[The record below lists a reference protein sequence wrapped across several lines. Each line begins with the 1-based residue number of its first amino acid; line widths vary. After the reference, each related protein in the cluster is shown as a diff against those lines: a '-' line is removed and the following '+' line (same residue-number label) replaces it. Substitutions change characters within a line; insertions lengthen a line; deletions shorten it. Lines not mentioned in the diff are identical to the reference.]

1 MSGRFAGR
9 CIAVLFLLT
18 TLAAVAAPP
27 SEPMRL
33 YDEVQSLRQQAGKFP
48 DAEHPS
54 VADLAE
60 AERLLDS
67 AVALINAPKTRELA
81 DGNPYLWWRRYDVMR
96 DLAAVEARQGKTAQA
111 LDALDV
117 MQAQGWIPHVAEEL
131 RGADFASLRDEPR
144 FKAILA
150 ALDATQKL
158 WADDAFATPYRE
170 SLDEAERVAGLS
182 LFWSEARHAFAHF
195 DHVPELDWNRAY
207 RDFLPQVVAAKDT
220 RDYYAVLMR
229 FAALLHDGHTNVYPP
244 EALEDRFYARPPL
257 RTALVEGK
265 VLVTALRSPSLAR
278 WGLHVGDE
286 IIAIDGEAVRDY
298 AERHIAPTVSSS
310 TPQDRDVRVYG
321 YELLM
326 GDADVP
332 VHLSVCDARGSA
344 REVAV
349 PRKGYDDVV
358 APTAFELR
366 KLPGGIVALTL
377 DHFESDASVKAFEAA
392 WPTIRHAKGLIL
404 DVRGNGGGS
413 SNYGYEILSRLSH
426 APVPTSR
433 QSAAW
438 IDPVR
443 RARAG
448 VMVEWRPQ
456 PGSGELWRREHAE
469 VYDGPVAVLVGPR
482 TFSAA
487 EDFVV
492 SFDAMKRGI
501 LVGEATAGST
511 GQPLLFKLPGGG
523 SARICVKRDSYPD
536 GREFVGKG
544 IAPTIEVAPTVA
556 DVRAN
561 RDATL
566 ERARRELLQPATH

>member
-1 MSGRFAGR
+1 
-9 CIAVLFLLT
+9 
-18 TLAAVAAPP
+18 
-27 SEPMRL
+27 
-33 YDEVQSLRQQAGKFP
+33 
-48 DAEHPS
+48 
-54 VADLAE
+54 
-60 AERLLDS
+60 
-67 AVALINAPKTRELA
+67 
-81 DGNPYLWWRRYDVMR
+81 MR
-96 DLAAVEARQGKTAQA
+96 DLAAVYARQGKTTPA
-111 LDALDV
+111 LDALEV
-117 MQAQGWIPHVAEEL
+117 MQAQGWIPRVADEL
-131 RGADFASLRDEPR
+131 RGTDFASLRDEPR

-150 ALDATQKL
+150 TLDLTQKL

-182 LFWSEARHAFAHF
+182 LFWSEARHAFVHF
-195 DHVPELDWNRAY
+195 DRVPELDWNRAY
-207 RDFLPQVVAAKDT
+207 RDFLPQVVTAKNT

-257 RTALVEGK
+257 RTALVEDK
-265 VLVTALRSPSLAR
+265 VLITALGSPTLAR
-278 WGLHVGDE
+278 LGLGVGDE
-286 IIAIDGEAVRDY
+286 VVAIDGEAVRDY
-298 AERHIAPTVSSS
+298 AEHRIAPTVSSS
-310 TPQDRDVRVYG
+310 TPQDRDVRMYG

-326 GDADVP
+326 GDADAP
-332 VHLSVCDARGSA
+332 VHLSVCDARGRA
-344 REVAV
+344 REITV
-349 PRKGYDDVV
+349 PRKGYDDVI
-358 APTAFELR
+358 APKAFEFR

-377 DHFESDASVKAFEAA
+377 DHFESDAGVKAFEAA
-392 WPTIRHAKGLIL
+392 WPSIRRSKGLIL

-413 SNYGYEILSRLSH
+413 SNVGYDILSRLSH

-448 VMVEWRPQ
+448 IMVEWRPQ
-456 PGSGELWRREHAE
+456 PGSGNPYRREHAE
-469 VYDGPVAVLVGPR
+469 VYDGPVAVLIGPR

-501 LVGEATAGST
+501 LVGETTAGST
-511 GQPLLFKLPGGG
+511 GQPLFFKLPGGG

-544 IAPTIEVAPTVA
+544 IAPAIEVKTTIT
-556 DVRAN
+556 DVRMS
-561 RDATL
+561 RDAVL
-566 ERARRELLQPATH
+566 ERARRELLQPATR